1 MGRIRVLGG
10 RIRVLGGRIRVL
22 WVGPGFCG

>member
-22 WVGPGFCG
+22 WVGLGFFG

>member
-22 WVGPGFCG
+22 GVGSGFCG